1 MTFKNLYIEHERT
14 PEEEAW
20 VEEEIADQELR
31 FAKIEKAMDDL
42 APTRAKWYREFHD
55 RISTIGFN
63 EDGDMKR
70 VVPREELP
78 AKPEGREDRVIWKFG
93 VDDES

>member
-1 MTFKNLYIEHERT
+1 MTFKHLFIEHERT

-20 VEEEIADQELR
+20 VEEEIADQEER
-31 FAKIEKAMDDL
+31 FATIDQAMKDL
-42 APTRAKWYREFHD
+42 GPTREKWYREFHD

-70 VVPREELP
+70 VIPREELP
-78 AKPEGREDRVIWKFG
+78 AKPEGRQDRVVWKYG
-93 VDDES
+93 IDSDD

>member
-1 MTFKNLYIEHERT
+1 MTFKNLFIEHERS

-20 VEEEIADQELR
+20 VAEEIAEQEER
-31 FAKIEKAMDDL
+31 FANIVQAMEDL
-42 APTRAKWYREFHD
+42 KPQRATWYREFHD

-78 AKPEGREDRVIWKFG
+78 AQPEGRDDKVVWKYG
-93 VDDES
+93 VDGE